1 VRADRGSTLNHITLQ
16 DLKPPAN
23 FDPTRLSALLE
34 MSMPADTLFTVGAN
48 LDLRFRG
55 TGTPSPS
62 NVILDYMYG
71 IAAFRCWGL
80 EASRE
85 MLQTYY
91 ESHYKPVLL
100 TPNPHSGTDDGGSD
114 CDDGDD
120 PLMLTISSTHR
131 SSNTVP

>member
-1 VRADRGSTLNHITLQ
+1 
-16 DLKPPAN
+16 
-23 FDPTRLSALLE
+23 

-62 NVILDYMYG
+62 DVILDHMYG
-71 IAAFRCWGL
+71 IAAFKCWRWGL

-91 ESHYKPVLL
+91 ESRYKPVLL
-100 TPNPHSGTDDGGSD
+100 TPNPHSATDDDGGSD
-114 CDDGDD
+114 CDDGGD
-120 PLMLTISSTHR
+120 PRDANYIPDASQQQ
-131 SSNTVP
+131 